1 MGVKPHKPDDIAFD
15 PESGSARPLSV
26 RAGDIEL
33 IAAQPCWITERVY
46 LWWTERLL
54 TLSDLI
60 VWLDVPM
67 RVALFRKIPH
77 HLQRSLSSLTGRYP
91 HAGMRNQVDH
101 TLFVWRYYMNESGEE
116 PAVRRDDRLVNR
128 SPTAQ
133 SLEPF
138 TAKVVRFHTT
148 DDVDVLFGRIS

>member
-1 MGVKPHKPDDIAFD
+1 M
-15 PESGSARPLSV
+15 
-26 RAGDIEL
+26 
-33 IAAQPCWITERVY
+33 
-46 LWWTERLL
+46 L

-77 HLQRSLSSLTGRYP
+77 HLKRSLTGRYP

-128 SPTAQ
+128 SATAQ

-138 TAKVVRFHTT
+138 TFKVVRCHTT
-148 DDVDVLFGRIS
+148 DDVDVLFGRID